1 MKVYQTD
8 RAGVFVAAL
17 DADES
22 PLEPGVFLIPG
33 GAVTVAPPLVAEGQR
48 ARWINSDWLVEAVPP
63 PPEPDDPQDGS
74 PGAISDRQF
83 AQGLAEAG
91 LISEDEAEEWV
102 AAGTLPAPLVALVDL
117 LPAEQRFAA
126 RMLLRGATRFEF
138 AHPLAEAFALLADP
152 PWSAEDR
159 AAFWRHCATL

>member
-1 MKVYQTD
+1 MARICVED
-8 RAGVFVAAL
+8 FLMVELLFRRDDGSFVARI
-17 DADES
+17 S
-22 PLEPGVFLIPG
+22 GHPYHVIPG
-33 GAVTVAPPLVAEGQR
+33 DPHWADALEKAAELGK
-48 ARWINSDWLVEAVPP
+48 ALGFEPP
-63 PPEPDDPQDGS
+63 PPVIELP

-138 AHPLAEAFALLADP
+138 THPLAEAFAQLANP
-152 PWSAEDR
+152 PWSVEAR
-159 AAFWRHCATL
+159 KAFWRHCATL

>member
-1 MKVYQTD
+1 MVELLFRRED
-8 RAGVFVAAL
+8 GSFVARVGGL
-17 DADES
+17 
-22 PLEPGVFLIPG
+22 PYHVIPG
-33 GAVTVAPPLVAEGQR
+33 DPLWEDAAEQAAELGQALGFEPPSPV
-48 ARWINSDWLVEAVPP
+48 VELP
-63 PPEPDDPQDGS
+63 

-102 AAGTLPAPLVALVDL
+102 AAGALPAPLIALVDL
-117 LPAEQRFAA
+117 LPVGQRFAA

-138 AHPLAEAFALLADP
+138 AHPLAEAFAALADP
-152 PWSAEDR
+152 PWSAEYR